1 MTTGVRPRAGGGIAF
16 AVTWLAYATYYLG
29 RKGFAVSKVRIAAEL
44 GLSKGTLAT
53 IDTGYLAAYACG
65 QFVNG
70 ALGDRLGARRLVALG
85 MWGSALA
92 CAVFGSTPLV
102 AVMFAAFA
110 CNGFFQ
116 STGWPGTTKGM
127 SEWTAPG
134 RRGAVMGLWCTCYQA
149 GGVLAIAAC
158 TYLLGHHG
166 WRSAFRVPAIA
177 IAVVGLVV
185 FVFLRPGP
193 YRSPAPTASA
203 SRQAQWA
210 LLRQPA
216 IWSYGLS
223 YFFIKLI
230 RYSFLF
236 WLPYYLTTA
245 VGFGEL
251 KAGYLSTSFEVGGT
265 LGAVA
270 IGLVSDRLPRW
281 SRAGVAAVSLVGLAA
296 ALLVYAWLAPRQ
308 AAVQFGLVALIG
320 FLLVGPDSLL
330 SGAAAQEAGGP
341 DAAALA
347 AGFVN
352 GVGSV
357 GALLQGWVTVGI
369 QSAWGWSAL
378 FYVFVGLALLA
389 GVSLLPGIRMTRRGV
404 TIQAAGANPE
414 R

>member
-1 MTTGVRPRAGGGIAF
+1 VIAF
-16 AVTWLAYATYYLG
+16 AITWLAYATYYLG
-29 RKGFAVSKVRIAAEL
+29 RKGFAVSKARISTEL
-44 GLSKGTLAT
+44 GLSKGTLAG
-53 IDTGYLAAYACG
+53 IETGYLAAYACG

-85 MWGSALA
+85 MWGSAAA
-92 CAVFGSTPLV
+92 CAIFGTSPVT

-116 STGWPGTTKGM
+116 STGWPGTTKAM
-127 SEWTAPG
+127 SEWTGPG
-134 RRGAVMGLWCTCYQA
+134 RRGSVMGLWCTCYQA

-158 TYLLGHHG
+158 TYLLVHHG

-177 IAVVGLVV
+177 IALVGLLV
-185 FVFLRPGP
+185 FVVLRPGP
-193 YRSPAPTASA
+193 HRSPAASPA
-203 SRQAQWA
+203 SSRAAQRA
-210 LLRQPA
+210 LLRKPI

-236 WLPYYLTTA
+236 WLPYYLSTA
-245 VGFGEL
+245 VGFDDA

-270 IGLVSDRLPRW
+270 IGLVSDRLPRF
-281 SRAGVAAVSLVGLAA
+281 SRAGVAALSLVGLAV
-296 ALLVYAWLAPRQ
+296 ALLFYAWLAPRQ
-308 AAVQFGLVALIG
+308 AAAQYLLVLLIG
-320 FLLVGPDSLL
+320 LLLVGPDSLL
-330 SGAAAQEAGGP
+330 SGAAAQEAGGQ

-352 GVGSV
+352 GMGSI
-357 GALLQGWVTVGI
+357 GALLQGWVTVAV

-389 GVSLLPGIRMTRRGV
+389 AVSLLPGLAMTRPEV
-404 TIQAAGANPE
+404 TTLSPGANPQ